1 MLLGGNSSCEM
12 AIYRQLL
19 LRRDLR
25 PAAGQIEDKDVT
37 LHGCGVM
44 EYTRSPS
51 DNQASLTMP

>member
-1 MLLGGNSSCEM
+1 M

-37 LHGCGVM
+37 LHDCGVM